1 MSIDLYMW
9 PFSPPS
15 RAVLMLTKELNIK
28 TNIKIIEL
36 CVGQHLQ
43 PEYLSVSPGG
53 LVPAIDDNG
62 YKLWESRAIM
72 QYLCS
77 KYGPDTQLYPKDL
90 ETRAEVDRWLYT
102 DCTLFPFI
110 RDVTFFSKFRS
121 ILTESTISLLK
132 DNLKLVNQLIGDK
145 TYLVDNHLTIAD
157 LSLSASLSFLIY
169 YNYDLTDYP
178 NISRWYIS
186 LSKLLPY
193 FEEINGFTSD
203 EANEIVSKM
212 QKI

>member
-1 MSIDLYMW
+1 M
-9 PFSPPS
+9 
-15 RAVLMLTKELNIK
+15 
-28 TNIKIIEL
+28 
-36 CVGQHLQ
+36 
-43 PEYLSVSPGG
+43 
-53 LVPAIDDNG
+53 
-62 YKLWESRAIM
+62 
-72 QYLCS
+72 
-77 KYGPDTQLYPKDL
+77 
-90 ETRAEVDRWLYT
+90 
-102 DCTLFPFI
+102 
-110 RDVTFFSKFRS
+110 
-121 ILTESTISLLK
+121 
-132 DNLKLVNQLIGDK
+132 NQLIGDK

-212 QKI
+212 QEVFKKLLNYEI